1 MATDNLDKVVASGIQ
16 LHKAIAMGM
25 AEGTGGQAGK
35 DDGSFDRS
43 PAPKGEQNP
52 NVKDDLGMPETMS
65 GMKMMNPDKY

>member
-1 MATDNLDKVVASGIQ
+1 MDKLVESGIN

-25 AEGTGGQAGK
+25 AEGGGQAGK

-52 NVKDDLGMPETMS
+52 NVKNDMGMSETMP
-65 GMKMMNPDKY
+65 GMKMTTPDKY